1 MAEVSFSSADRE
13 KNIQKLGQQVFDLA
27 IIGGGIT
34 GAGVARDA
42 ASRGMKVALIEAN
55 DFAFGTS
62 SRSSKLV
69 HGGIRYLE
77 NKEFGL
83 VFEALSE
90 RRRLFEMAP
99 HLVHPLRFV
108 FPLYDD
114 SRFSMGLIG
123 MGMWLYDILALFES
137 PEMHERLSPTEA
149 VARLPFLKAKGLR
162 GAYAYSDAYMDDDR
176 LTIETLRS
184 AAAMGA
190 SCVNYVRATGARFE
204 GQQVAAILAEDQIAK
219 TKVEIRARHFV
230 STVGPWTDL
239 VGQELLG
246 TWHKLMRPS
255 KGIHLT
261 LPRERVPV
269 SSAVVMGAD
278 SQKRIIFLIPR
289 HEMVIV
295 GTTDTDYP
303 GNPAEVCTQQE
314 DVNYLLKILRE
325 YFPGADLK
333 EEDVISSYSGVRPL
347 VHDDS
352 MSESGTSREHLILH
366 DPRNITFVTGGKY
379 TTYRHMSQQAVEA
392 ILGFY
397 PTEDQARFARNRTKE
412 PLNPLVDQ
420 ESYGKRERLVPQ
432 LARET
437 GITPKLISAWLERHG
452 QEGLRLMEIF
462 TQLPD
467 HFSEEVRFW
476 QAEAIFAIKNT
487 MCLHLSDFYLRRS
500 PLFLASEKNGAK
512 FLPGVLEAMASLY
525 GWSDARQ
532 REEKERLFA
541 HARRELGWKK
551 SVSPFE

>member
-1 MAEVSFSSADRE
+1 LGEVSFSSADRE
-13 KNIQKLGQQVFDLA
+13 GNIQKMGQQVFDLA

-99 HLVHPLRFV
+99 HLVHPLRFI

-137 PEMHERLSPTEA
+137 PQMHERLSPMEA
-149 VARLPFLKAKGLR
+149 VERLPFLKVKGLR

-184 AAAMGA
+184 AAAQGA
-190 SCVNYVRATGARFE
+190 TCASYVRATGARFD
-204 GQQVAAILAEDQIAK
+204 GPKMAAILAEDQIAK
-219 TKVEIRARHFV
+219 TKFEIKARHFV
-230 STVGPWTDL
+230 STVGPWTDI
-239 VGQELLG
+239 VGKELLG
-246 TWHKLMRPS
+246 TWNKLMRPS

-295 GTTDTDYP
+295 GTTDTDFP
-303 GNPAEVCTQQE
+303 GNPAEVCTHQE

-325 YFPGADLK
+325 YFPGANLK

-352 MSESGTSREHLILH
+352 MSESGTSREHLIFH

-392 ILGFY
+392 MLGFF

-420 ESYGKRERLVPQ
+420 ESYGKRERLVPHY
-432 LARET
+432 ARET
-437 GITPKLISAWLERHG
+437 GIAPKLISAWLERHG

-467 HFSEEVRFW
+467 HFSDEVRFW
-476 QAEAIFAIKNT
+476 QSEAIFAIQNT

-500 PLFLASEKNGAK
+500 PLFLASDKNGSK
-512 FLPGVLEAMASLY
+512 FLPGILEAMASIF

-532 REEKERLFA
+532 TEEKERLIA